1 MALVKQPSN
10 FPTNKLSVAVLIG
23 PATTEA
29 WGKIMETVYAPVSGP
44 EVSMLA
50 GALAA
55 LAVGYFVPDHANVR
69 TEE

>member
-1 MALVKQPSN
+1 MALVRQPSN

-23 PATTEA
+23 PAVTEA
-29 WGKIMETVYAPVSGP
+29 WGSVMATVYAPLSGP

-55 LAVGYFVPDHANVR
+55 LAIGYIVPDRANVR
-69 TEE
+69 SDE